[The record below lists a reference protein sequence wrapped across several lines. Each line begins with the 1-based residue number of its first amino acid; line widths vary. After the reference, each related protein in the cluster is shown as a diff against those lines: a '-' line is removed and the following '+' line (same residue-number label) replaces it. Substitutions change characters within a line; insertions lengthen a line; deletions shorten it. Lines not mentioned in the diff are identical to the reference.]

1 MTKIKIE
8 KPDDVIENPWEVE
21 SIYEFYFF
29 NCPTCSYK
37 HCSKQDFVNHVFD
50 FHPESVDYL
59 KNISDG
65 SLTDIATPWQND
77 LDDFEGNFIKNHL
90 KVEFNDRVEYSN
102 DYYNYDGYDEK
113 MTSKLIGDSNGHLN
127 EFKKKNKIHQCDSC
141 FIALD

>member
-29 NCPTCSYK
+29 NCPTCSFK

-50 FHPESVDYL
+50 FHSESVHFL

-77 LDDFEGNFIKNHL
+77 QVDFGGNFVKNHL
-90 KVEFNDRVEYSN
+90 KVEFNDQGN
-102 DYYNYDGYDEK
+102 
-113 MTSKLIGDSNGHLN
+113 
-127 EFKKKNKIHQCDSC
+127 
-141 FIALD
+141 